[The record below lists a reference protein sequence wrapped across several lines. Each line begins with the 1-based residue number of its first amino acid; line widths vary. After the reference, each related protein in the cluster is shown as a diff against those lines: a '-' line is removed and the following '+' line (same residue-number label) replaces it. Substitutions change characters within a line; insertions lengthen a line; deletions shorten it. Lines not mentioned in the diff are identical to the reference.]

1 MQTKNQ
7 FLSEPET
14 RIWLLNKALQIGA
27 LKTSSMGRPLGNQE
41 RHCRETHSQDTK
53 SQFLVLGLKAKG
65 TTDSEEDLDGPH
77 N

>member
-27 LKTSSMGRPLGNQE
+27 LKTSPVGRPLESQKRCRREINQ
-41 RHCRETHSQDTK
+41 HDTRT
-53 SQFLVLGLKAKG
+53 QFLVSGQEV
-65 TTDSEEDLDGPH
+65 TR
-77 N
+77 